1 MLEFSVEATYPN
13 DEAIV
18 TAIMMVLSAIM
29 GVLVIEVQQVFAKEY
44 VPRQDIKVRRKS
56 WR

>member
-18 TAIMMVLSAIM
+18 TAIMMVLSSIM
-29 GVLVIEVQQVFAKEY
+29 GVLVIEVQQLFANEY
-44 VPRQDIKVRRKS
+44 VPREGIKVRRK
-56 WR
+56 